1 MDIAKIAGQNI
12 KRVREDKHLSLE
24 IAAELTG
31 VSRSM
36 LSQIE
41 RGETN
46 PTITVLWK
54 IAQGY
59 KVSFTT
65 LIEQTESAGAIIRG
79 KDVPSLTDVNSG
91 YENYPVFLFD
101 PETRFETYRIVIQPG
116 GGLEAQPHLP
126 GTEEYITVFAG
137 SVQITISEEVY
148 TLDAGDSLRFRADAP
163 HIYQNMED
171 SPAELSMLL
180 YYHR

>member
-1 MDIAKIAGQNI
+1 MDIAKITGQNI
-12 KRVREDKHLSLE
+12 KRIRENKHLSLD

-65 LIEQTESAGAIIRG
+65 LIEQTESVGALIRG
-79 KDVPSLTDVNSG
+79 KNVPSLTDVNSG
-91 YENYPVFLFD
+91 YENYPAFLFD
-101 PETRFETYRIVIQPG
+101 PETRFETYRIVIQSG
-116 GGLEAQPHLP
+116 SGLDAKPHLP

-137 SVQITISEEVY
+137 TVRITVGEETYVLG
-148 TLDAGDSLRFRADAP
+148 TGDSLHFPADAL
-163 HIYQNMED
+163 HSYQND
-171 SPAELSMLL
+171 GDTRAELSMIL

>member
-12 KRVREDKHLSLE
+12 KRIREDKHLSLD

-59 KVSFTT
+59 KVSFTS
-65 LIEQTESAGAIIRG
+65 LIEQTDTAGAVIRR

-116 GGLEAQPHLP
+116 GGLDAQPHLP

-137 SVQITISEEVY
+137 NMQVTVGPETYV
-148 TLDAGDSLRFRADAP
+148 LDAGDSLHFPADVP
-163 HIYQNMED
+163 HAYHN
-171 SPAELSMLL
+171 SGKTPAELSMLL
-180 YYHR
+180 YYRR